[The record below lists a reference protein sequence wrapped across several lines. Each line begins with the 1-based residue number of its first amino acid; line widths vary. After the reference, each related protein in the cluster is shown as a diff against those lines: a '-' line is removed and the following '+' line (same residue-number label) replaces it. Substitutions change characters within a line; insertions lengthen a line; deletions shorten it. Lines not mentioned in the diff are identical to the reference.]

1 MEPPVGARAASL
13 TQFSNTLVIVNI
25 VTTYRLYSHARSWY
39 NRRLV
44 NNTLFHF
51 RGRNVFPHPGLPER
65 LTRNARRAR
74 WTVRVSCGGRRNC
87 RLGERHCTG
96 TFGHR
101 VLERRAGTAGTRPRT
116 GTVDER
122 DEGRRALYRRLSGG
136 WSRYQDLHELLVE
149 G

>member
-13 TQFSNTLVIVNI
+13 TQLPNTFVIVNV
-25 VTTYRLYSHARSWY
+25 VTTYRLYSHASSWY
-39 NRRLV
+39 NRRSV
-44 NNTLFHF
+44 NNTLIPF
-51 RGRNVFPHPGLPER
+51 RGRNVLPHRGLAGR
-65 LTRNARRAR
+65 LTSNARRPR
-74 WTVRVSCGGRRNC
+74 WHIRVSCGGRRNC

-96 TFGHR
+96 AFGHG
-101 VLERRAGTAGTRPRT
+101 VLERGAGTAWTRPRSR
-116 GTVDER
+116 TVDER